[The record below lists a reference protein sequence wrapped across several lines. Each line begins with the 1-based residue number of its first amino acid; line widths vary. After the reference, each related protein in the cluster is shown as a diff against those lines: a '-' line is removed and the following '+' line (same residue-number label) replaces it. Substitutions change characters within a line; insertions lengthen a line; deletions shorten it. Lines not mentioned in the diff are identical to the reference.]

1 MTPAQLKRSMAA
13 GIAFVVLFVV
23 GVFVSFGNAPNIK
36 KHDSDAV
43 AAAKYVKQLSDS
55 GHRAGLIIGAYLV
68 VLAAL
73 ALVWFSQGLRSLVN
87 SEAAGRLVA
96 ALGVLGAA
104 ALSVGAMCS
113 AVMAGAISFGNEKV
127 PQDGDTI
134 RVVMDLS
141 FPLLFV
147 VGGLVMAA
155 IIATIAVRGGGSL
168 PVWLQYTSW
177 LGVLGAVM
185 AVIFLPMAL
194 PLLWFLAVAITIL
207 VRRQPASMPTP

>member
-1 MTPAQLKRSMAA
+1 MTPAELQRSMAA

-23 GVFVSFGNAPNIK
+23 GVFVSFGNSPDIK

-55 GHRAGLIIGAYLV
+55 GHRTGLILGAYLL

-73 ALVWFSQGLRSLVN
+73 ALVWFSQGLRNLVS

-113 AVMAGAISFGNEKV
+113 AVVAGAVSFGDEKV
-127 PQDGDTI
+127 PQDGDTF
-134 RVVMDLS
+134 RVVMDLT
-141 FPLLFV
+141 FPFLFV

-155 IIATIAVRGGGSL
+155 ILATIAIRGRGAL
-168 PVWLQYTSW
+168 PNWLLYTAW
-177 LGVLGAVM
+177 LGVLGGIL
-185 AVIFLPMAL
+185 AVIFTPMVL
-194 PLLWFLAVAITIL
+194 PLLWLLIVAITVL
-207 VRRQPASMPTP
+207 ARPRTAPVAP